1 MRCIH
6 SKGKGS
12 NNAAPQ
18 AISTYEFNAMKHAK
32 SEQNQHP
39 TRSNASQVSKKP
51 YRTPKLQRLGD
62 FHAMTR
68 TGDVVPLFQDTLG
81 PQFYIS

>member
-6 SKGKGS
+6 SKGKRS

-32 SEQNQHP
+32 PEQKQYP
-39 TRSNASQVSKKP
+39 ARSNASQTTKKP

-62 FHAMTR
+62 FHSMTR
-68 TGDVVPLFQDTLG
+68 TGTLIPFQNDMIDG
-81 PQFYIS
+81 VHYIS